1 MCIDVP
7 DRLAQLLGVV
17 SLAATDRFR
26 AAVEASLGRGGAHS
40 GALVHL
46 DAYPGEPVQE
56 LARVLGV
63 SQPAAVKIAD
73 RLAADGLLERRPG
86 ADRRTLALHL
96 TAEGRAAAADVLSR
110 RAGEL
115 TVLLSVLGPAERAAL
130 EPLLEKL
137 VAALADDRPAAV
149 GVCRLCDRAACCGGA
164 AGCPLEHT
172 VR

>member
-1 MCIDVP
+1 MSRMP
-7 DRLAQLLGVV
+7 DRLAQLLGVL

-26 AAVEASLGRGGAHS
+26 VAVEGSLGRGGAHS

-46 DAYPGEPVQE
+46 DAYPGESVQA

-96 TAEGRAAAADVLSR
+96 TAEGSAAAAGVLSVEPASSPRCSRSSGRPSATPSSRCSRSSSPRWRTTAR
-110 RAGEL
+110 RAGRL
-115 TVLLSVLGPAERAAL
+115 PAL
-130 EPLLEKL
+130 
-137 VAALADDRPAAV
+137 
-149 GVCRLCDRAACCGGA
+149 
-164 AGCPLEHT
+164 
-172 VR
+172 